1 MSYHA
6 PGSIV
11 LGTDTGATLPQ
22 MPLDAPKQLFRYGE
36 QSIWSSQFHAGG
48 AAVVNGTF
56 RVFTTPQGQQGQ
68 GYANGLSIAET
79 NLKEGGRIPNG
90 VAYDVFGIAL
100 QPAHFAQAADSQ
112 TAGNPV
118 DSAVEIGDLTNIL
131 ANGVATW
138 DFTQTTVDVAP
149 LTLIGAGGGVYGALA
164 AAVGV
169 APGAGAITTVGNM
182 NNGAGSVWLYRKYP
196 IALPGNTT
204 FAMLLRYGSRAPNIG
219 TNAIELRFVLLGYY
233 KNIIEIA

>member
-1 MSYHA
+1 MYHA

-11 LGTDTGATLPQ
+11 LGTDTGAALPQ

-36 QSIWSSQFHAGG
+36 QSIWSSQFHAG
-48 AAVVNGTF
+48 ASAIVNGTF
-56 RVFTTPQGQQGQ
+56 RLFTTPQGQQGQ
-68 GYANGLSIAET
+68 GYNGGLSIAET

-100 QPAHFAQAADSQ
+100 QPAHFTQAADGQ
-112 TAGNPV
+112 TAGAPV
-118 DSAVEIGDLTNIL
+118 DNDVAIGDLTNIL

-138 DFTQTTVDVAP
+138 DFTQTTVDVCP
-149 LTLIGAGGGVYGALA
+149 LTLIGAGGGVFGALA
-164 AAVGV
+164 AA
-169 APGAGAITTVGNM
+169 TTNPATTIQIGNM

-219 TNAIELRFVLLGYY
+219 VNAIELRFVLLGYY

>member
-1 MSYHA
+1 
-6 PGSIV
+6 
-11 LGTDTGATLPQ
+11 

-36 QSIWSSQFHAGG
+36 QSIWSSQFHAG
-48 AAVVNGTF
+48 AAAIVNGTF
-56 RVFTTPQGQQGQ
+56 RLFTTPQGQQGQ
-68 GYANGLSIAET
+68 GYAAGLSIAET

-100 QPAHFAQAADSQ
+100 QPAHFGQAGDTQ
-112 TAGNPV
+112 TAGQPV
-118 DSAVEIGDLTNIL
+118 DTTVEIGDLTNIL

-149 LTLIGAGGGVYGALA
+149 LTLIGAGGGVFGAIA
-164 AAVGV
+164 AA
-169 APGAGAITTVGNM
+169 TTAASTTIQIGNM

-204 FAMLLRYGSRAPNIG
+204 FAMLLRYGSRAPAIG

>member
-1 MSYHA
+1 MYHA

-11 LGTDTGATLPQ
+11 LGTDTGAALPQ

-36 QSIWSSQFHAGG
+36 QSIWSSQFHAG
-48 AAVVNGTF
+48 AAAIVNGTF
-56 RVFTTPQGQQGQ
+56 RLFTTPQGQQGQ
-68 GYANGLSIAET
+68 GYNGGLSIAET

-100 QPAHFAQAADSQ
+100 QPAHFGAAADGQ
-112 TAGNPV
+112 TAGQPV
-118 DSAVEIGDLTNIL
+118 DTAAEIGDLTNIL

-138 DFTQTTVDVAP
+138 DFTQTTVDICP
-149 LTLIGAGGGVYGALA
+149 LTLIGAGGGVFGALA
-164 AAVGV
+164 AA
-169 APGAGAITTVGNM
+169 TTAAATTIQVGNM

>member
-1 MSYHA
+1 MYHA

-11 LGTDTGATLPQ
+11 LGTDTGAALPQ

-36 QSIWSSQFHAGG
+36 QSIWSSQFHAG
-48 AAVVNGTF
+48 AAAIVNGTF
-56 RVFTTPQGQQGQ
+56 RLFTTPQGQQGQ
-68 GYANGLSIAET
+68 GYAAGLSIAET

-100 QPAHFAQAADSQ
+100 QPAHFGQAGDTQ
-112 TAGNPV
+112 TAGQPV
-118 DSAVEIGDLTNIL
+118 DTTVEIGDLTNIL

-149 LTLIGAGGGVYGALA
+149 LTLIGAGGGVFGAIA
-164 AAVGV
+164 AA
-169 APGAGAITTVGNM
+169 TTAASTTIQIGNM

-204 FAMLLRYGSRAPNIG
+204 FAMLLRYGSRAPAIG